1 MRIDTDDFDLPEP
14 VVPTAELNGQAH
26 PLHPLPLLDSGWSFA
41 EQCRRLI
48 ASKAY
53 RNGAGS

>member
-1 MRIDTDDFDLPEP
+1 M
-14 VVPTAELNGQAH
+14 A
-26 PLHPLPLLDSGWSFA
+26 LLDSSWSFA

-53 RNGAGS
+53 REGGAS